1 MSQNLKLIRKQFRV
15 TKQEEKLLKEM
26 MKKQGSENF
35 SDFLRQNLLKKNYQD
50 RIFESWFSLWQS
62 QKLEQIS

>member
-1 MSQNLKLIRKQFRV
+1 MEGSIEMSQNLKLIRKQFRV

-35 SDFLRQNLLKKNYQD
+35 SDFLRQNLLQKTAKKK
-50 RIFESWFSLWQS
+50 F
-62 QKLEQIS
+62 